1 MNAVWRFDPRGFVLP
16 IGLIAFAEIYAYA
29 TNLQSDAL
37 APPSDILVSG
47 LAALADG
54 SMLYATWQ
62 TLANAML
69 GLAIGFTLGMTLGIL
84 MGLFRPLNRLLEVT
98 VETLRPIPSV
108 ALIPV
113 ALLVYGFGHRME
125 YSIVAFATIWPALIL
140 TRAAIAGIE
149 PRLLEVSRA
158 LQLSL
163 RARIFKIVIPAALP
177 RIFVALRLAVGISL
191 IVSVTVEVTT
201 NPMGVGYKMMEASQA
216 LRPGLALAYL
226 VWVGILGWAVNR
238 FMLFVQKHAFGP
250 AANVEGQL

>member
-1 MNAVWRFDPRGFVLP
+1 MNALLRIDPRGLLLP
-16 IGLIAFAEIYAYA
+16 AGLLVAAEGYAWA

-37 APPSDILVSG
+37 APPSDIFMSG
-47 LAALADG
+47 IAALADG

-62 TLANAML
+62 TLANAGL
-69 GLAIGFTLGMTLGIL
+69 GLGIGFSIGMLLGIM

-98 VETLRPIPSV
+98 VEVLRPIPSV

-113 ALLVYGFGHRME
+113 ALLIYGFGHRLE
-125 YSIVAFATIWPALIL
+125 FAVVAFATVWPALFL
-140 TRAAIAGIE
+140 TRSAIAGIE

-163 RARIFKIVIPAALP
+163 GARIFKIVIPAALP

-191 IVSVTVEVTT
+191 IVAVTVEVTT

-226 VWVGILGWAVNR
+226 VWVGILGWAVNGL
-238 FMLFVQKHAFGP
+238 MLLIQKHLFGA
-250 AANVEGQL
+250 AANIEARL

>member
-1 MNAVWRFDPRGFVLP
+1 MNTIWRVDPRGFVLP

-62 TLANAML
+62 TLANAMF
-69 GLAIGFTLGMTLGIL
+69 GLAIGFILGMTLGIL

-163 RARIFKIVIPAALP
+163 GARIFKIVIPAALP

-238 FMLFVQKHAFGP
+238 LMLLIQKHAFGP